1 MKDLF
6 KTLGKYRRIFNSV
19 QKRKII
25 YLLFMMIIASV
36 LETFGV
42 SMIVPLITVM
52 MDEEFFSDNR
62 FVVFASRL
70 FHLEDTHA
78 FMIFIMCFMIGI
90 YLVKGIFLILKEYVQ
105 TRFITNNRVDT
116 QRRIMAVYLDYPY
129 EFYLDKS
136 TADVMKIIVN
146 DVSNCFGLL
155 TSIMTFFS
163 EILISLSLFIAI
175 CFVDIYMAAFVTIVV
190 LIQLILIFK
199 FMKKRMF
206 RCGVIFRQANTEG
219 SKWVMQAVSGIKETK
234 VAKKEAFFTRQYTKY
249 ARQAAVAGQGYN
261 VLSAAPRVILES
273 VTVSAM
279 LLLML
284 ILLMNGKS
292 LSQLLPQFS
301 AFALAAVRILPSANK
316 ISNVMADISYY
327 SPAMD
332 AVVETLTIVNNH
344 EKSKV
349 IQNNTVSERDMFSA
363 ICEVNLQNISYKYPN
378 TEKYILD
385 NANMKIPIGKSVG
398 IIGESGAGKTT
409 AVDIILGLLVPQ
421 KGQIVCDGVD
431 IMEDYGR
438 WLSKISYIPQMIFM
452 LDDTIAANIA
462 YGIGEDKIDEEKIWQ
477 ALDEASLKEY
487 VSSLPDTIYTE
498 IGERGVRLS
507 GGQRQRI
514 GIARALYTDP
524 EIIVLD
530 EATSALDNETEI
542 EIMDSI
548 NALHGKKTLIIIAH
562 RLTTISDCDIVYRV
576 ADGKI
581 KEVENRNLPHYSDG

>member
-6 KTLGKYRRIFNSV
+6 KTLGKYRRIFNSA
-19 QKRKII
+19 QKRKIL
-25 YLLFMMIIASV
+25 YLLVMMIIAGV

-42 SMIVPLITVM
+42 SMIVPLITLM
-52 MDEEFFSDNR
+52 MDEEFFSNNQIA
-62 FVVFASRL
+62 VVISRL
-70 FHLEDTHA
+70 FHIKDTHTL
-78 FMIFIMCFMIGI
+78 MIFIMCVMIGV
-90 YLVKGIFLILKEYVQ
+90 YLVKGVFLIVKEYAQ

-146 DVSNCFGLL
+146 DVSSCFGLL
-155 TSIMTFFS
+155 TSIMAFFS

-175 CFVDIYMAAFVTIVV
+175 CFVDIFMAAFVTLVV
-190 LIQLILIFK
+190 LIQLVLIFK
-199 FMKKRMF
+199 FMRKRMF
-206 RCGVIFRQANTEG
+206 RYGVISRQANAEG

-234 VAKKEAFFTRQYTKY
+234 IAKKEAFFTRQYTKY
-249 ARQAAVAGQGYN
+249 AQKAASALQGYN

-273 VTVSAM
+273 VTVSAI
-279 LLLML
+279 LLLMAV
-284 ILLMNGKS
+284 LLNNGKS
-292 LSQLLPQFS
+292 LSQLLPQLS

-344 EKSKV
+344 EKN
-349 IQNNTVSERDMFSA
+349 QNSQNHITSERDRLSE
-363 ICEVNLQNISYKYPN
+363 ICEVSLDNVSYKYPN
-378 TEKYILD
+378 SEKLILD

-409 AVDIILGLLVPQ
+409 VVDIILGLLVPQ
-421 KGQIVCDGVD
+421 KGQIVCAGVN
-431 IMEDYGR
+431 IMDDYDS

-462 YGIGEDKIDEEKIWQ
+462 YGIGEDKVDEEKIWR

-487 VSSLPDTIYTE
+487 VSSLPDTIYTQ
-498 IGERGVRLS
+498 IGERGIRLS

-514 GIARALYTDP
+514 GIARALYTEP

-542 EIMDSI
+542 EIMESI

-562 RLTTISDCDIVYRV
+562 RLTTISDCDIVYCV
-576 ADGKI
+576 ANGKI
-581 KEVENRNLPHYSDG
+581 KEVENRNYRE